1 MKILNF
7 IFCNVFRP
15 LFITDS
21 HNFDI
26 KQGRHPVVVKLMG
39 EENQFV
45 ANDVNLNVSF
55 VKVIYGLIKFI
66 DE

>member
-1 MKILNF
+1 MKILCF
-7 IFCNVFRP
+7 VFCNVFRP
-15 LFITDS
+15 LFSSDS

-45 ANDVNLNVSF
+45 ANDVNLNVSLLKIF
-55 VKVIYGLIKFI
+55 HRQIKFI
-66 DE
+66 D